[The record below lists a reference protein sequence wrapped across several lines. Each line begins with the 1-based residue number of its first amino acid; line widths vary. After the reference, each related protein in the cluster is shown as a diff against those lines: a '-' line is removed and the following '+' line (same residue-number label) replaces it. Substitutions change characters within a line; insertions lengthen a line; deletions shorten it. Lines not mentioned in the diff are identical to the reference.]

1 MGEAPQYRA
10 KQHGDSARKR
20 LLRIRINDA
29 EYDAIRSAADARG
42 LSMSAW
48 LMRIA
53 MDEAEEVLAIRA
65 WREAMAKA

>member
-1 MGEAPQYRA
+1 MGEAPHYRA

-29 EYDAIRSAADARG
+29 EYDTIREAAEARG

-53 MDEAEEVLAIRA
+53 MAA
-65 WREAMAKA
+65 AMSKDP